1 MGHLPRRLGPVPV
14 THLGGIHPPADDLP
28 GRRIGLAVAEHAL
41 NRALPFIEANARAW
55 ATSTR
60 MAPGV
65 DDFLFILASY
75 NDVPM
80 NGTEDLTYD
89 GVVGDD
95 ILASSWCLTT
105 CE

>member
-1 MGHLPRRLGPVPV
+1 MPL
-14 THLGGIHPPADDLP
+14 
-28 GRRIGLAVAEHAL
+28 
-41 NRALPFIEANARAW
+41 IEANAPCVGDIN
-55 ATSTR
+55 TDGTR
-60 MAPGV
+60 GV

-89 GVVGDD
+89 GVVGVDD
-95 ILASSWCLTT
+95 ILAFLVVFDNV